1 MDDTPGAFGIPD
13 DPVYQNTGAE
23 AMEPRIKTKLIENMN
38 DEKVTAEV
46 EIIADLPEMF
56 DVDDQIQ
63 LKINGHAVGIFANSN
78 GIQKAIF
85 QPQEFGQIPC
95 QVVFLDGD
103 DVAETWDE
111 MLEINIQTFFVGAH
125 ADVGHPMRN
134 IRQDGVINLFS
145 QERARGNND
154 ICFRIIA
161 RVPTEKKIEI
171 SSIVSKLNDKRAR
184 YNCELEV
191 HYRLA
196 DYKDRNDLYVAP
208 DEAMYHID
216 KQLNHWIQDEPIVL
230 EHGIHVL
237 YVCPSV
243 MHDLSFLTVHGFGD
257 FVFTVSGYFK
267 TIDYEGLGLLP

>member
-1 MDDTPGAFGIPD
+1 MDDTPGAFGIPEEL
-13 DPVYQNTGAE
+13 VYQNTGVETME
-23 AMEPRIKTKLIENMN
+23 ARIKTKLIENVN

-46 EIIADLPEMF
+46 EIIAELPEVF
-56 DVDDQIQ
+56 YD
-63 LKINGHAVGIFANSN
+63 KIFLEIGERVAGIFTDNN
-78 GIQKAIF
+78 GTRKAIF
-85 QPQEFGQIPC
+85 QPQEFGQVPC

-103 DVAETWDE
+103 DEVETWDE
-111 MLEINIQTFFVGAH
+111 TLEINIRTFFVGAH

-134 IRQDGVINLFS
+134 IGQDGVVNLFS

-161 RVPTEKKIEI
+161 RVPAEKKIEI
-171 SSIVSKLNDKRAR
+171 LSIVSKLNDKRPR

-196 DYKDRNDLYVAP
+196 DYKDRNDLYIAP

-216 KQLNHWIQDEPIVL
+216 KQLNHWIQYEPVIL
-230 EHGIHVL
+230 EHGIHIL
-237 YVCPSV
+237 YVCPSI
-243 MHDLSFLTVHGFGD
+243 MHDLSFLTIHGFGD